1 MIKHWINGREVESKD
16 VFENYNPATGELIG
30 EVASGGAAE
39 IDAAVAAAREAFP
52 KWANTPAKER
62 ARLMRRLGE
71 LIDRNVPHLAE
82 LETLDTGLP
91 IHQTKNVLIPRASHN
106 FEFFAEVCTRMNG
119 HSYPVD
125 DQMLNYTLYQ
135 PVGVCGL
142 VSPWNVPFMTATWKT
157 APCLALGNTAVL
169 KMSELSPLTANEL
182 GRLVHE
188 AGIPPGVFNVVQGYG
203 ASAGDALVRHRDVRA
218 VSFTGGTATG
228 RRIMEAAGI
237 KKYSMELG
245 GKSPVLVF
253 EDADLERALD
263 AALFTIFSLNGER
276 CTAGSRI
283 FVQESVYPQ
292 FVAEFAAR
300 ARRLI
305 VGDPQDPKTQVGSM
319 ITQAHYDKVT
329 GYIRIGLEEGATLV
343 AGGLERPTGLPAHL
357 SKGQFIQP
365 TVFAD
370 VDNRM
375 RIAQEEI
382 FGPVV
387 CLIPFKDEAEA
398 LRLAND
404 VEYGLASYI
413 WTQDIGKAHRL
424 ARGIEAGMVFINSQ
438 NVRDLRQP
446 FGGVKASGTGRE
458 GGEYSF
464 EVFAEIKNVCISM
477 GSHHIPAGACRAR
490 SCRAAARGR
499 QQRRRADTIRRIRAS
514 RQRPRPL
521 PGPTG
526 HQENRHG
533 QSRSGCQDHPRT
545 LAVPVRAARPAPRLP
560 PAGDR
565 RAPRDRPALPRTG
578 GRHHRGVRHPLA
590 GQRRLPHQLRAA
602 LRGALHQQRAAAL
615 HRQHGV
621 RLPGNP
627 ELGRILAEGCNA
639 LGVETLA
646 HDATTLGPEYGT
658 LVPMRYMNQDRHF
671 KVVSVSA
678 LCTVHY
684 LNDSARL
691 GWAMRKAVEEH
702 YDGTVAF
709 LASGSLSHRFA
720 QNGQAPDFSDRIWS
734 PFLEVLDHEVVQM
747 WQEGRWAE
755 FCGMLPEYASKGH
768 GEGFMHDT
776 AMLLGAL
783 GWSAYDGK
791 AEVVTPY
798 FGSSG
803 TGQINAVF
811 PVTAQDGS
819 AIPAAQA
826 GNPAGASCASRL

>member
-1 MIKHWINGREVESKD
+1 MKHARIRYQGRVHQVTVEDANAVRLAEGTLLAEDRVEWLPPATGSMFALGLNYADHAAELSFKAPSEPLAFIKSPGTYTGHRQVSWRPDNVDYMHYECELVAVIGKPARNVRREDALGYLAGYTVCNDYAIRDYLENYYRPNLRVKNRDATTPVGPWIVDAAEVPEPNRLTLRTWVNGELRQEGSTADMIFDIPYLIEYFSSFMTLQPGDMIATGTPEGLSDVVPGDEVVVEVEG
-16 VFENYNPATGELIG
+16 YNPATGELIG

-477 GSHHIPAGACRAR
+477 GSHHIPRW
-490 SCRAAARGR
+490 
-499 QQRRRADTIRRIRAS
+499 
-514 RQRPRPL
+514 
-521 PGPTG
+521 
-526 HQENRHG
+526 
-533 QSRSGCQDHPRT
+533 
-545 LAVPVRAARPAPRLP
+545 
-560 PAGDR
+560 
-565 RAPRDRPALPRTG
+565 
-578 GRHHRGVRHPLA
+578 GV
-590 GQRRLPHQLRAA
+590 
-602 LRGALHQQRAAAL
+602 
-615 HRQHGV
+615 
-621 RLPGNP
+621 
-627 ELGRILAEGCNA
+627 
-639 LGVETLA
+639 
-646 HDATTLGPEYGT
+646 
-658 LVPMRYMNQDRHF
+658 
-671 KVVSVSA
+671 
-678 LCTVHY
+678 
-684 LNDSARL
+684 
-691 GWAMRKAVEEH
+691 
-702 YDGTVAF
+702 
-709 LASGSLSHRFA
+709 
-720 QNGQAPDFSDRIWS
+720 
-734 PFLEVLDHEVVQM
+734 
-747 WQEGRWAE
+747 
-755 FCGMLPEYASKGH
+755 
-768 GEGFMHDT
+768 
-776 AMLLGAL
+776 
-783 GWSAYDGK
+783 
-791 AEVVTPY
+791 
-798 FGSSG
+798 
-803 TGQINAVF
+803 
-811 PVTAQDGS
+811 
-819 AIPAAQA
+819 
-826 GNPAGASCASRL
+826 